1 MEPSSDTILYPYTL
15 HQRPRFF
22 LGWALY
28 RLFKRVDLDES
39 MKETLKKIQREGT
52 IIYAIKYRG
61 LMDYLLLYYSFRSRH
76 LPYPRIVFDFNLSM
90 LLPFGQFVKT
100 VFSHFRYAT
109 RHGKF
114 PSPYE
119 TGFYRTAIQKGI
131 PSLVFLID
139 PKSFTQ
145 QFVYSEKDHLQFLLE
160 TQKDM
165 DRPVFV
171 LPQLVIY
178 QRTPEKEDP
187 SLRNILFGFR
197 DNPGFIRKTV
207 LFFRYQR
214 RAILDFG
221 QPLDLK
227 AYLQTQPAERPTYDM
242 AKEIRKILIE
252 DIDSQKRVIL
262 GPIMKSR
269 QQIKEMVLTDR
280 RVSKKIEAVAN
291 SSGKKLRH
299 VRKQAG
305 DFFSEIAADYSS
317 TYVEIM
323 RMALQAIW
331 KRMFEGIEVD
341 TASLAKV
348 REWARKGPLIYVPSH
363 KSHIDYLILND
374 ILHEHKMHIP
384 RIAAG
389 RNLAFWPMGYLFRKA
404 GAFFIR
410 RTFTQPLYVEVFNR
424 YIRVLLAE
432 GHPIEFFIE
441 GGRSR
446 NGKLVLPKTGFLSIL
461 LHAHEQG
468 ACKDLIFVPASIAY
482 DRILEERAYIKEIEG
497 GKKEKESLKQVLGA
511 RKFLEKTYGKIYIR
525 FNEPLSLNEYLAANK
540 VSRREAERK
549 LALLLIQSINQVTPV
564 SPLSLIATAILGY
577 HRKGFLYGEL
587 CETAG
592 TLLGLLRKYRVPL
605 VSSLQEVSSAV
616 QETLTLLVNWKIV
629 ETLEGEDGDEETFYF
644 VEDAKKI
651 ELEYYKNSI
660 LHYFLHH
667 ALVAA
672 SLLAG
677 QEEIKS
683 LDSVF
688 SDYDFMRQLFRNEF
702 VFENGAADS
711 NRIIGSIIEE
721 FRSAG
726 YLFYP
731 PDSGGFI
738 ITKHGFDK
746 LPIWANLI
754 KTFLESYW
762 IASKLMGQQKN
773 MGLLKE
779 QLLKKMTYQG
789 KRYYRLGV
797 VDHIGALSRLNFANA
812 VGVMTKEV
820 SRLGSGSELD
830 RAAASARLTEVAH
843 RISELARQGQ

>member
-1 MEPSSDTILYPYTL
+1 MEPRDDNILYPYTL
-15 HQRPRFF
+15 NHKPRFF

-28 RLFKRVDLDES
+28 RLFNRVDLDEN
-39 MKETLKKIQREGT
+39 MHETLKKMQMEGT
-52 IIYAIKYRG
+52 VVYAIKYRG
-61 LMDYLLLYYSFRSRH
+61 LLDYLLQHYSFRRRH
-76 LPYPRIVFDFNLSM
+76 LPYPRIAFDLNLSM

-100 VFSHFRYAT
+100 VFSHFAYAS
-109 RHGKF
+109 RHRKF

-119 TGFYRTAIQKGI
+119 TGFYQRAIHKGI
-131 PSLVFLID
+131 PSLISLID
-139 PKSFTQ
+139 PKGFTQ

-165 DRPVFV
+165 DRPIFI
-171 LPQLVIY
+171 LPQLIIY

-187 SLRNILFGFR
+187 GLRNILFGFR
-197 DNPGFIRKTV
+197 DNPGFIRKTA

-214 RAILDFG
+214 RAIFDFG

-227 AYLQTQPAERPTYDM
+227 AFLQTQPAARPIHDM

-252 DIDSQKRVIL
+252 NIDSQKRVIL

-269 QQIKEMVLTDR
+269 QQLKEMVLTDK
-280 RVSKKIEAVAN
+280 RVSEKIEATAN
-291 SSGKKLRH
+291 SSGKKLRQ
-299 VRKQAG
+299 VRKKAEE
-305 DFFSEIAADYSS
+305 FFNEIAADYSS
-317 TYVEIM
+317 TYVELI
-323 RMALQAIW
+323 RIALKWLW

-389 RNLAFWPMGYLFRKA
+389 RNLAFWPMGYIFRKA

-410 RTFTQPLYVEVFNR
+410 RTFKQSLYVEVFNR
-424 YIRVLLAE
+424 YIRVLLGE

-461 LHAHEQG
+461 LQAHEDG
-468 ACKDLIFVPASIAY
+468 ACDDLIFVPASIAY
-482 DRILEERAYIKEIEG
+482 DRILEEKAYIKEIEG
-497 GKKEKESLKQVLGA
+497 GKKEQESLKQVFGA
-511 RKFLEKTYGKIYIR
+511 RKFLKKNYGKIYLR
-525 FNEPLSLNEYLAANK
+525 FNEPFSLNEYLAASK

-549 LALLLIQSINQVTPV
+549 LALFLIESINQVTPV

-577 HRKGFLYGEL
+577 HRKGFLYSEL
-587 CETAG
+587 AETTE
-592 TLLGLLRKYRVPL
+592 TLLALLRKYHVPL
-605 VSSLQEVSSAV
+605 VNSLNDVSSVV
-616 QETLTLLVNWKIV
+616 QETLTLLINWKVV
-629 ETLEGEDGDEETFYF
+629 ETLEGADGDEETFYF
-644 VEDAKKI
+644 VEDEKKI

-677 QEEIKS
+677 KEEIKS
-683 LDSVF
+683 FDSVS
-688 SDYDFMRQLFRNEF
+688 SDYEFMRQLFRSEF
-702 VFENGAADS
+702 VFGEEVDGAK
-711 NRIIGSIIEE
+711 NVIGSIIED
-721 FRSAG
+721 FRRGG
-726 YLFYP
+726 YLFYSS
-731 PDSGGFI
+731 DSGGFT

-746 LPIWANLI
+746 LPVWANLI

-762 IASKLMGQQKN
+762 ITAKCIGQQKN

-779 QLLKKMTYQG
+779 QLLKKTNYLG

-820 SRLGSGSELD
+820 SKPGSGSEFD
-830 RAAASARLTEVAH
+830 RGAAAEKLSEMAR
-843 RISELARQGQ
+843 RIYDLSRHGQ